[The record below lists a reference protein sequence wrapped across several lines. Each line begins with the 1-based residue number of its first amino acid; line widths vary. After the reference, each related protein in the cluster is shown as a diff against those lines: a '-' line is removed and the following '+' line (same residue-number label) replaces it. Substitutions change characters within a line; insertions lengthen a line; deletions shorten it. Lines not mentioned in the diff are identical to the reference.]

1 MEQKDK
7 DILKSINGFVLYC
20 KGFYKHTDFMYKD
33 LKILLSDNY
42 TINSEKDIFFI
53 ILNRWN
59 QWNEKLPQE
68 ERMTVSKN
76 RWKQIRFGLRLYAKY
91 FCDLWW

>member
-42 TINSEKDIFFI
+42 TINSETLKLAEQ
-53 ILNRWN
+53 LN
-59 QWNEKLPQE
+59 K
-68 ERMTVSKN
+68 
-76 RWKQIRFGLRLYAKY
+76 
-91 FCDLWW
+91 

>member
-33 LKILLSDNY
+33 LKIL
-42 TINSEKDIFFI
+42 NSE
-53 ILNRWN
+53 
-59 QWNEKLPQE
+59 E
-68 ERMTVSKN
+68 
-76 RWKQIRFGLRLYAKY
+76 WKYGSLAYSENIQPAIY
-91 FCDLWW
+91 FKINL